1 LAATGCK
8 AVTRH
13 ASFCDSHHI
22 AANGCDV
29 AFEMEAMPAHRRV
42 AEDPRNSDT
51 DAAMTRNL
59 DLVGAMPF
67 PADKLA
73 DALASIDEA
82 VNLLQAVSKA
92 PPLPP
97 ARLTTA
103 DRLMAETIVD

>member
-1 LAATGCK
+1 
-8 AVTRH
+8 
-13 ASFCDSHHI
+13 
-22 AANGCDV
+22 
-29 AFEMEAMPAHRRV
+29 MEAMPAHRRV
-42 AEDPRNSDT
+42 AEDPTNSDT

>member
-1 LAATGCK
+1 
-8 AVTRH
+8 
-13 ASFCDSHHI
+13 
-22 AANGCDV
+22 
-29 AFEMEAMPAHRRV
+29 
-42 AEDPRNSDT
+42 
-51 DAAMTRNL
+51 
-59 DLVGAMPF
+59 MPF

>member
-42 AEDPRNSDT
+42 AEDPTNSDT

-82 VNLLQAVSKA
+82 VSLLQAVSKA

-103 DRLMAETIVD
+103 DRLMAEAIVD